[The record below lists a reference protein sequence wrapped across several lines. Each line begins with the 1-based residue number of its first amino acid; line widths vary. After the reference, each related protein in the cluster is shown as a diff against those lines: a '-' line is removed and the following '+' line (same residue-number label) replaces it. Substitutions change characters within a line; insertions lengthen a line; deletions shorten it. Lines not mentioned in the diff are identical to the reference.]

1 MIIVL
6 KTPLSLISPAFF
18 NFIKCMARLDTCL
31 PAVLPAPAEDQNQ
44 ALSQAQPQAKHEEQ
58 KD

>member
-1 MIIVL
+1 MV
-6 KTPLSLISPAFF
+6 
-18 NFIKCMARLDTCL
+18 RLDTYL